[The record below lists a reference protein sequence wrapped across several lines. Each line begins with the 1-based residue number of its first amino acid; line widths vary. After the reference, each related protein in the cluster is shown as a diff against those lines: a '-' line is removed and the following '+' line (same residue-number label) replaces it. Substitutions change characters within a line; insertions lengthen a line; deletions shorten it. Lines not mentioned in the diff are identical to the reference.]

1 MADVLD
7 QAEVDA
13 LLSAMGSD
21 ADVLS
26 AGETASVDLAAPGSV
41 EPRRDVFDYDFKRPE
56 RVSKDQMRALEGLHE
71 NFARNFGAS
80 ISSFLRTIIEVQVAG
95 VEQLTFSEFVYS
107 LPNPTC
113 FNLLKAEPL
122 KGQMCLEI
130 SPLIIYP
137 IIDRLLGGSSEELF
151 VPQRALTDIEKR
163 LVRRILDRALTAMS
177 DTWSNLI
184 PVKFELTEMESNPHL
199 AQVVAPT
206 ETVVI
211 IGFEIK
217 TGQRTGTMSFCIPY
231 NTIEPVVG
239 KLGAQSWLMHQALGD
254 VQGTRDEVIENLRL
268 AKVELRSYLAQTTM
282 SVHDLINLQEGDLIR
297 TDKRVGSEYIVQVE
311 GKNKFA
317 TRLGQCR
324 SNRAV
329 CVNRLARPDESL

>member
-13 LLSAMGSD
+13 LLSAIGTEDDLLMSD
-21 ADVLS
+21 GGNDF
-26 AGETASVDLAAPGSV
+26 DAATGTKPGTHAK
-41 EPRRDVFDYDFKRPE
+41 VFDYDFKRPE
-56 RVSKDQMRALEGLHE
+56 RVSKDQMRALEALHE
-71 NFARNFGAS
+71 NFARSFGAS
-80 ISSFLRTIIEVQVAG
+80 ISSLLRTIIEVQVAG
-95 VEQLTFSEFVYS
+95 VEQLTFGEFIYS

-151 VPQRALTDIEKR
+151 VPQRALTEIELR
-163 LVRRILDRALTAMS
+163 LVRGILDRALQAMTE
-177 DTWSNLI
+177 TWSNVI
-184 PVKFELTEMESNPHL
+184 PVKFELTDTESNPHL

-217 TGQRTGTMSFCIPY
+217 AGQRTGTMSFCIPY

-239 KLGAQSWLMHQALGD
+239 KLGVQSWLTHETMAD
-254 VQGTRDEVIENLRL
+254 SKPTRDQLVHNLRL
-268 AKVELRSYLAQTTM
+268 AKVDLRTYLAQTHMT
-282 SVHDLINLQEGDLIR
+282 LGDLMALQPGDIIH
-297 TDKRVGSEYIVQVE
+297 TDKRVGSEYIVQIE
-311 GKNKFA
+311 GQNKFA
-317 TRLGQCR
+317 ADLGQYR
-324 SNRAV
+324 GHRAV
-329 CVNRLARPDESL
+329 FLKRAATPDESL